1 MLREASL
8 LEIED
13 ILTGYSDVSS
23 ERVTIELETGRTV
36 LLELS
41 FAELPQTKVRA
52 AAMGNDVL
60 LLGYISREFIDPLG
74 FMRAEPPNE
83 DDVWS
88 FEIDGDGDLS
98 YSAVFTP
105 VSKEDMETM
114 VIAHL
119 VLLQMRVQPYLDDLT
134 AVPVEDE
141 NAFDVAGCAEGVERA
156 WVGMPQEM
164 VAEFNA
170 WEYCTCLK
178 DKVSADPTLISAML
192 NLSSP
197 EGKALI
203 ASCWASFV
211 PNHEELGLTVDMV
224 FEATNPEQIEASNK
238 KAFVRGCVREIMED
252 PEVYNDQLTYG
263 AVEECCSCR
272 FEAMSVR
279 DDLSWEEMADP
290 ASDMAIEI
298 AAECIHLIEDQ
309 SPAGW
314 NADVSVEGCTREQHI
329 PLLWDGSGYQMR
341 LNLGGVTKYIVM
353 DTGASEVVISRD
365 WFNELSSE
373 GAELNY
379 KGAEFL
385 QMADG
390 SPARVERY
398 TVPYLTIG
406 DCTFRDFEV
415 GVMQEGGMLCGMGLL
430 GLFDSWSVNTG
441 DAELILRH

>member
-1 MLREASL
+1 MRFLLTLVFFASWFAPQCWTQTPLLREASL

-164 VAEFNA
+164 VGIQRLGILHLPEGQGLGRPDFDFCNA
-170 WEYCTCLK
+170 QSFQPGRK
-178 DKVSADPTLISAML
+178 SAD
-192 NLSSP
+192 
-197 EGKALI
+197 
-203 ASCWASFV
+203 
-211 PNHEELGLTVDMV
+211 
-224 FEATNPEQIEASNK
+224 
-238 KAFVRGCVREIMED
+238 
-252 PEVYNDQLTYG
+252 
-263 AVEECCSCR
+263 
-272 FEAMSVR
+272 
-279 DDLSWEEMADP
+279 
-290 ASDMAIEI
+290 
-298 AAECIHLIEDQ
+298 
-309 SPAGW
+309 
-314 NADVSVEGCTREQHI
+314 
-329 PLLWDGSGYQMR
+329 
-341 LNLGGVTKYIVM
+341 
-353 DTGASEVVISRD
+353 
-365 WFNELSSE
+365 
-373 GAELNY
+373 
-379 KGAEFL
+379 
-385 QMADG
+385 
-390 SPARVERY
+390 RV
-398 TVPYLTIG
+398 
-406 DCTFRDFEV
+406 
-415 GVMQEGGMLCGMGLL
+415 LL
-430 GLFDSWSVNTG
+430 GKFCPKS
-441 DAELILRH
+441 